1 MNHQPSQHLQTRS
14 QTPSAAQRST
24 QSGLSLVELLC
35 SLAIMALLMG
45 GALPLFNELRW
56 SQALQSAASLLETD
70 LHHARS
76 LAVIS
81 GRPVRLSIQAPSA
94 GGSCYVVH
102 TGAAHAC
109 RCDGHGQAQCDAGA
123 ELLRLAEQP
132 ASAGIRLAPVGRS
145 ILFDG
150 GRGTVTPTATLKII
164 DPDGRTVHQVVNI
177 MGRVRTCAVG
187 GSLGGLRP
195 CI

>member
-132 ASAGIRLAPVGRS
+132 VNAGIRLAPVDRS

-150 GRGTVTPTATLKII
+150 GKGTVTPTATLKII

-187 GSLGGLRP
+187 GSLGGLRR
-195 CI
+195 CT

>member
-1 MNHQPSQHLQTRS
+1 MSHLPRQHHQAPAKALKT
-14 QTPSAAQRST
+14 AQR
-24 QSGLSLVELLC
+24 GLSLVELLC
-35 SLAIMALLMG
+35 SLAIVALLVG
-45 GALPLFNELRW
+45 GALPMFNELRW

-81 GRPVRLSIQAPSA
+81 GRPVRLSIQAPAS

-109 RCDGHGQAQCDAGA
+109 RCDGHGQAQCVAGA

-132 ASAGIRLAPVGRS
+132 ASAGIRLTPAERS

-150 GRGTVTPTATLKII
+150 GKGTVTPTATLKLT
-164 DPDGRTVHQVVNI
+164 DPDGRTIHQVVNI
-177 MGRVRTCAVG
+177 MGRVRTCAAVG
-187 GSLGGLRP
+187 TLGGLRP
-195 CI
+195 CL

>member
-1 MNHQPSQHLQTRS
+1 MNHLPSPHHQARS
-14 QTPSAAQRST
+14 PTPGATERST
-24 QSGLSLVELLC
+24 QSGLSLVEFLC

-45 GALPLFNELRW
+45 GALPLFDELRW

-109 RCDGHGQAQCDAGA
+109 RCDGRGQAQCEAGA

-132 ASAGIRLAPVGRS
+132 VNAGIRLAPVNRS

-150 GRGTVTPTATLKII
+150 GKGTVTPTATLKII

>member
-1 MNHQPSQHLQTRS
+1 MSHLPRQHHQAPAKALKT
-14 QTPSAAQRST
+14 AQR
-24 QSGLSLVELLC
+24 GLSLVELLC
-35 SLAIMALLMG
+35 SLAIVALLVG
-45 GALPLFNELRW
+45 GALPMFNELRW
-56 SQALQSAASLLETD
+56 NQALQSAASLLETD

-81 GRPVRLSIQAPSA
+81 GRPVRLSIQAPAS

-109 RCDGHGQAQCDAGA
+109 RCDGHGQAQCVAGA

-132 ASAGIRLAPVGRS
+132 ASAGIRLTPAERS

-150 GRGTVTPTATLKII
+150 GKGTVTPTATLKLT
-164 DPDGRTVHQVVNI
+164 DPDGRTIHQVVNI
-177 MGRVRTCAVG
+177 MGRVRTCAAVG
-187 GSLGGLRP
+187 TLGGLRP
-195 CI
+195 CL

>member
-1 MNHQPSQHLQTRS
+1 
-14 QTPSAAQRST
+14 
-24 QSGLSLVELLC
+24 
-35 SLAIMALLMG
+35 
-45 GALPLFNELRW
+45 LPLFNELRW

-81 GRPVRLSIQAPSA
+81 GRPVRLSIQATAS

-109 RCDGHGQAQCDAGA
+109 RCDGHGQAVCEAGA
-123 ELLRLAEQP
+123 EMLRLAEQP
-132 ASAGIRLAPVGRS
+132 VSAGIRVAPAERS

-150 GRGTVTPTATLKII
+150 GKGTVTPTATLKII
-164 DPDGRTVHQVVNI
+164 DPDGRTLHQVVNI
-177 MGRVRTCAVG
+177 MGRVRTCAAVG
-187 GSLGGLRP
+187 LFSALRP
-195 CI
+195 CQ

>member
-1 MNHQPSQHLQTRS
+1 MNHLPCQHPQAPSRAPGTAPR
-14 QTPSAAQRST
+14 
-24 QSGLSLVELLC
+24 GLSLVELLC
-35 SLAIMALLMG
+35 SLAIMALLIG
-45 GALPLFNELRW
+45 GALPMFNELRW

-81 GRPVRLSIQAPSA
+81 GRPVRLSIQAPAA
-94 GGSCYVVH
+94 GGSCYIVH

-109 RCDGHGQAQCDAGA
+109 RCDGRGQAQCEAGA

-132 ASAGIRLAPVGRS
+132 STAGIRLAPTERS

-150 GRGTVTPTATLKII
+150 GKGTVTPTATLKLI
-164 DPDGRTVHQVVNI
+164 DPDGRTIHQVVNI
-177 MGRVRTCAVG
+177 MGRVRTCAAVG
-187 GSLGGLRP
+187 LLGGLRP
-195 CI
+195 CL

>member
-1 MNHQPSQHLQTRS
+1 MNHLPSPHHQARS
-14 QTPSAAQRST
+14 PTPGATERST
-24 QSGLSLVELLC
+24 QSGLSLVEFLC

-45 GALPLFNELRW
+45 GALPLFDELRW
-56 SQALQSAASLLETD
+56 SQALQSTASLLETD

-109 RCDGHGQAQCDAGA
+109 RCDGRGQAQCEAGA

-132 ASAGIRLAPVGRS
+132 VNAGIRLAPVNRS

-150 GRGTVTPTATLKII
+150 GKGTVTPTATLKII

>member
-1 MNHQPSQHLQTRS
+1 MNPLPSQHHQARS
-14 QTPSAAQRST
+14 QTPSATQRST
-24 QSGLSLVELLC
+24 QSGLSLVESLC
-35 SLAIMALLMG
+35 SLAITALLMG

-109 RCDGHGQAQCDAGA
+109 RCDGRGQAQCDAGA

-132 ASAGIRLAPVGRS
+132 VNAGIRLAPVDRS

-150 GRGTVTPTATLKII
+150 GKGTVTPTATLKII

-187 GSLGGLRP
+187 GSLGGLRR
-195 CI
+195 CT

>member
-1 MNHQPSQHLQTRS
+1 MNHLPSRHYQAP
-14 QTPSAAQRST
+14 TPALRTAQR
-24 QSGLSLVELLC
+24 GLSLIELLC

-76 LAVIS
+76 LAVIT
-81 GRPVRLSIQAPSA
+81 GRPVRLSIQAPA
-94 GGSCYVVH
+94 TGGSCYVVH
-102 TGAAHAC
+102 TGAAHGC
-109 RCDGHGQAQCDAGA
+109 RCDGHGQAECDAGA
-123 ELLRLAEQP
+123 ELLRLVEQP
-132 ASAGIRLAPVGRS
+132 VNAGIRLAPVDQS

-150 GRGTVTPTATLKII
+150 GKGTVTPTATLNLI
-164 DPDGRTVHQVVNI
+164 DPDGRTIHQVVNV

-187 GSLGGLRP
+187 GSLGGLRR
-195 CI
+195 CT

>member
-1 MNHQPSQHLQTRS
+1 MNPLPSQHHLARS
-14 QTPSAAQRST
+14 PTPSTTQRST
-24 QSGLSLVELLC
+24 QSGLSLVEFLC
-35 SLAIMALLMG
+35 SLTIMALLMG

-109 RCDGHGQAQCDAGA
+109 RCDGRGQAQCDAGA

-132 ASAGIRLAPVGRS
+132 VNAGIRLAPVDRS

-150 GRGTVTPTATLKII
+150 GRGTVTPTATLKIVA
-164 DPDGRTVHQVVNI
+164 PDGRTVHQVVNI